1 MESPHV
7 RVRRGAEEDRP
18 QGPFHGLPRHR
29 GANPAASVREVREW
43 GLVHWARPLL
53 DLTFDGTNHA
63 VNHPLEHLL
72 RPHAYYR
79 LRAYIG
85 DKHLRLDDVGPTNLK
100 TICEQLIAR
109 AA

>member
-1 MESPHV
+1 M
-7 RVRRGAEEDRP
+7 
-18 QGPFHGLPRHR
+18 
-29 GANPAASVREVREW
+29 EW

-72 RPHAYYR
+72 RAAR
-79 LRAYIG
+79 LLSPPGLIG